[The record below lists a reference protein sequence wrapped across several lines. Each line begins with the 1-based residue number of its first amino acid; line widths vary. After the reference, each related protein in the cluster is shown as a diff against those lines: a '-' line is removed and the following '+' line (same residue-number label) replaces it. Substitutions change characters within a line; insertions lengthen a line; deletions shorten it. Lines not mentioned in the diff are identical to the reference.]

1 MSLVS
6 SNSTLPSPDMLG
18 TMIVVVGPSGAGKDT
33 LIDYAAERLRDQPDV
48 HFVRRV
54 ITRDSDA
61 GGENHEGCSEEA
73 FQRKKVAGEF
83 CVSWSAHG
91 LHYGIPASVSE
102 HLKKGGVAVAN
113 GSRSALPHFRAAFA
127 NLKVVVVTARPE
139 ILSARLANRG
149 RESMSEIMGRLDRK
163 VEAICDSFDV
173 TTIDNSG
180 EIEEAGSVLLALL
193 QNSLS
198 TG

>member
-1 MSLVS
+1 MSLKS
-6 SNSTLPSPDMLG
+6 SDALQPDLDALG

-33 LIDYAAERLRDQPDV
+33 LIDYAAERLRDQADV
-48 HFVRRV
+48 HFVRRI

-61 GGENHEGCSEEA
+61 GGENHEGCSEET

-91 LHYGIPASVSE
+91 LHYGIPASVKQ

-113 GSRSALPHFRAAFA
+113 GSRSALPHFRAAFP

-163 VEAICDSFDV
+163 VEAICDSLDV

-193 QNSLS
+193 QSSIS
-198 TG
+198 TR

>member
-1 MSLVS
+1 MSLAS
-6 SNSTLPSPDMLG
+6 SDSLSPGPNLLG

-33 LIDYAAERLRDQPDV
+33 LIDYAAERLRDNRDV

-61 GGENHEGCSEEA
+61 GGENHEGCSEET

-91 LHYGIPASVSE
+91 LHYGIPASVKQ

-113 GSRSALPHFRAAFA
+113 GSRSALPHFRAAFP

-193 QNSLS
+193 QSSIS
-198 TG
+198 TR

>member
-1 MSLVS
+1 MSLKS
-6 SNSTLPSPDMLG
+6 SDALQPDLDALG

-33 LIDYAAERLRDQPDV
+33 LIDYAAERLRDQADV
-48 HFVRRV
+48 HFVRRI

-61 GGENHEGCSEEA
+61 GGENHEGCSEET

-91 LHYGIPASVSE
+91 LHYGIPASVKQ

-113 GSRSALPHFRAAFA
+113 GSRSALPHFRAAFP

-139 ILSARLANRG
+139 ILSVRLANRG

-193 QNSLS
+193 QSSLS
-198 TG
+198 TR

>member
-1 MSLVS
+1 MSLAS
-6 SNSTLPSPDMLG
+6 SDAFPPNLDTLG

-33 LIDYAAERLRDQPDV
+33 LIDYAAERLRDQADV
-48 HFVRRV
+48 HFVRRI

-61 GGENHEGCSEEA
+61 GGENHEGCSEET

-91 LHYGIPASVSE
+91 LHYGIPASVKQ

-113 GSRSALPHFRAAFA
+113 GSRSALPHFRAAFP

-163 VEAICDSFDV
+163 VDAICDSFDV

-193 QNSLS
+193 QSSLS
-198 TG
+198 TR

>member
-1 MSLVS
+1 MSLAS
-6 SNSTLPSPDMLG
+6 SDAPQSRLDTLG

-33 LIDYAAERLRDQPDV
+33 LIDYAAERLRHHSDV

-61 GGENHEGCSEEA
+61 GGENHVGCSEDA
-73 FQRKKVAGEF
+73 FQQKKVAGEF

-91 LHYGIPASVSE
+91 LHYGIPASVKE
-102 HLKKGGVAVAN
+102 HLTRGGVAVAN
-113 GSRSALPHFRAAFA
+113 GSRSALPHFRSAFPS
-127 NLKVVVVTARPE
+127 LKVVVVTARPE
-139 ILSARLANRG
+139 ILSARLASRG

-163 VEAICDSFDV
+163 VDAICGDFDV

-180 EIEEAGSVLLALL
+180 EIEEAGLALLALVQDCL
-193 QNSLS
+193 PAR
-198 TG
+198 

>member
-6 SNSTLPSPDMLG
+6 SDAFPPNLDTLG

-33 LIDYAAERLRDQPDV
+33 LIDYAAERLRDQADV
-48 HFVRRV
+48 HFVRRI

-61 GGENHEGCSEEA
+61 GGENHEGCSEET

-91 LHYGIPASVSE
+91 LHYGIPASVKQ

-113 GSRSALPHFRAAFA
+113 GSRSALPHFRAAFP

-163 VEAICDSFDV
+163 VDAICDSFDV

-193 QNSLS
+193 QSSLS
-198 TG
+198 TR

>member
-1 MSLVS
+1 MSLAS
-6 SNSTLPSPDMLG
+6 SDSLSPGPNLLG

-33 LIDYAAERLRDQPDV
+33 LIDYAAERLRDNRDV

-61 GGENHEGCSEEA
+61 GGENHEGCSEET

-91 LHYGIPASVSE
+91 LHYGIPASVKQ

-113 GSRSALPHFRAAFA
+113 GSRSALPHFRAAFP

-180 EIEEAGSVLLALL
+180 EIEEAGPVLLALL
-193 QNSLS
+193 HSSLS
-198 TG
+198 TR

>member
-1 MSLVS
+1 MSVVS
-6 SNSTLPSPDMLG
+6 SDAFPPNLDTLG

-33 LIDYAAERLRDQPDV
+33 LIDYAAERLRDQADV
-48 HFVRRV
+48 HFVRRI

-61 GGENHEGCSEEA
+61 GGENHEGCSEET

-91 LHYGIPASVSE
+91 LHYGIPASVKQ

-113 GSRSALPHFRAAFA
+113 GSRSALPHFRAAFP

-139 ILSARLANRG
+139 ILSVRLANRG

-193 QNSLS
+193 QSSLS
-198 TG
+198 TR

>member
-1 MSLVS
+1 MSLKS
-6 SNSTLPSPDMLG
+6 SDALQPDLDALG

-33 LIDYAAERLRDQPDV
+33 LIDYAAERLRDQADV
-48 HFVRRV
+48 HFVRRI

-61 GGENHEGCSEEA
+61 GGENHEGCSEET

-91 LHYGIPASVSE
+91 LHYGIPASVKQ

-113 GSRSALPHFRAAFA
+113 GSRSALPHFRAAFP

-163 VEAICDSFDV
+163 VDAICDSFDV

-193 QNSLS
+193 HSSLS
-198 TG
+198 TR

>member
-1 MSLVS
+1 MSLKS
-6 SNSTLPSPDMLG
+6 SDALQPDLDALG

-33 LIDYAAERLRDQPDV
+33 LIDYAAERLRDQADV
-48 HFVRRV
+48 HFVRRI

-61 GGENHEGCSEEA
+61 GGENHEGCSEET

-91 LHYGIPASVSE
+91 LHYGIPASVKQ

-113 GSRSALPHFRAAFA
+113 GSRSALPHFRAAFP

-180 EIEEAGSVLLALL
+180 EIEEAGPVLLALL
-193 QNSLS
+193 HSSLS
-198 TG
+198 TR

>member
-6 SNSTLPSPDMLG
+6 SDAFPPNLDTLG

-33 LIDYAAERLRDQPDV
+33 LIDYSAERLRDQADV
-48 HFVRRV
+48 HFVRRI

-61 GGENHEGCSEEA
+61 GGENHEGCSEET

-91 LHYGIPASVSE
+91 LHYGIPASVKQ

-113 GSRSALPHFRAAFA
+113 GSRSALPHFRAAFP

-163 VEAICDSFDV
+163 VDAICDSFDV

-193 QNSLS
+193 QSSLS
-198 TG
+198 TR

>member
-6 SNSTLPSPDMLG
+6 SDAFPPNLDTLG

-33 LIDYAAERLRDQPDV
+33 LIDYAAERLRDQADV
-48 HFVRRV
+48 HFVRRI

-61 GGENHEGCSEEA
+61 GGENHEGCSEET

-91 LHYGIPASVSE
+91 LHYGIPASVKQ

-113 GSRSALPHFRAAFA
+113 GSRSALPHFRAAFP

-163 VEAICDSFDV
+163 VDTICDSFDV

-193 QNSLS
+193 QSSLS
-198 TG
+198 TR

>member
-18 TMIVVVGPSGAGKDT
+18 KMIVVVGPSGAGKDT
-33 LIDYAAERLRDQPDV
+33 LIDYAAERLRRNPDV

-54 ITRDSDA
+54 ITRDNDA
-61 GGENHEGCSEEA
+61 GGENHEGCSEQA
-73 FQRKKVAGEF
+73 FQQKKVAGEF

-113 GSRSALPHFRAAFA
+113 GSRSALPHFRAAFP

-198 TG
+198 TR

>member
-1 MSLVS
+1 MSVVS
-6 SNSTLPSPDMLG
+6 SDAFPPNLDTLG

-33 LIDYAAERLRDQPDV
+33 LIDYAAERLRDQADV
-48 HFVRRV
+48 HFVRRI

-61 GGENHEGCSEEA
+61 GGENHEGCSEET

-91 LHYGIPASVSE
+91 LHYGIPASVKQ

-113 GSRSALPHFRAAFA
+113 GSRSALPHFRAAFP

-180 EIEEAGSVLLALL
+180 EIEEAGSVLLSLL
-193 QNSLS
+193 HSSLS
-198 TG
+198 TR

>member
-1 MSLVS
+1 MSLAS
-6 SNSTLPSPDMLG
+6 SDAPQSDLDTVG

-33 LIDYAAERLRDQPDV
+33 LIDYAAERLRRNPDV

-73 FQRKKVAGEF
+73 FHRKKVAGEF

-113 GSRSALPHFRAAFA
+113 GSRSALPHFRTAFP

-180 EIEEAGSVLLALL
+180 EIEEAGSALLALL
-193 QNSLS
+193 QSSLS
-198 TG
+198 TR

>member
-1 MSLVS
+1 MSLKS
-6 SNSTLPSPDMLG
+6 SDALQPDLDALG

-33 LIDYAAERLRDQPDV
+33 LIDYAAERLRDQADV
-48 HFVRRV
+48 HFVRRI

-61 GGENHEGCSEEA
+61 GGENHEGCSEET

-91 LHYGIPASVSE
+91 LHYGIPASVKQ

-113 GSRSALPHFRAAFA
+113 GSRSALPHFRAAFP

-193 QNSLS
+193 QSSLS
-198 TG
+198 TR

>member
-1 MSLVS
+1 MSLKS
-6 SNSTLPSPDMLG
+6 SDALQPDLDALG

-33 LIDYAAERLRDQPDV
+33 LIDYAAERLRDQADV
-48 HFVRRV
+48 HFVRRI

-61 GGENHEGCSEEA
+61 GGENHEGCSEET

-91 LHYGIPASVSE
+91 LHYGIPASVKQ

-113 GSRSALPHFRAAFA
+113 GSRSALPHFRAAFP

-180 EIEEAGSVLLALL
+180 EIEEAGSVLLSLL
-193 QNSLS
+193 HSSLS
-198 TG
+198 TR

>member
-1 MSLVS
+1 MSLAS
-6 SNSTLPSPDMLG
+6 SDSLSPGPNLLG

-33 LIDYAAERLRDQPDV
+33 LIDYAAERLRDNRDV
-48 HFVRRV
+48 HFVRRI

-61 GGENHEGCSEEA
+61 GGENHEGCSEET

-91 LHYGIPASVSE
+91 LHYGIPASVKQ

-113 GSRSALPHFRAAFA
+113 GSRSALPHFRAAFP

-193 QNSLS
+193 QSSIS
-198 TG
+198 TR

>member
-1 MSLVS
+1 MSLAS
-6 SNSTLPSPDMLG
+6 SESPSPGPNLLG

-33 LIDYAAERLRDQPDV
+33 LIDYAADHLRDNPDV

-61 GGENHEGCSEEA
+61 GGENHQGCTEEA

-91 LHYGIPASVSE
+91 LHYGIPASVKE
-102 HLKKGGVAVAN
+102 HLKTGGVAVAN
-113 GSRSALPHFRAAFA
+113 GSRSALPHFRSAFPS
-127 NLKVVVVTARPE
+127 LKVVVVTARPE
-139 ILSARLANRG
+139 ILSERLANRG
-149 RESMSEIMGRLDRK
+149 RESMAEIMGRLDRK
-163 VEAICDSFDV
+163 VDAICDSFDV

-180 EIEEAGSVLLALL
+180 EIEEAGSALLALL
-193 QNSLS
+193 QDCLS
-198 TG
+198 AR

>member
-1 MSLVS
+1 MSVVS
-6 SNSTLPSPDMLG
+6 SDAFPPNLDTLG

-33 LIDYAAERLRDQPDV
+33 LIDYAAERLRDQADV
-48 HFVRRV
+48 HFVRRI

-61 GGENHEGCSEEA
+61 GGENHEGCSEET

-91 LHYGIPASVSE
+91 LHYGIPASVKQ

-113 GSRSALPHFRAAFA
+113 GSRSALPHFRAAFP

-193 QNSLS
+193 QSSIS
-198 TG
+198 TR